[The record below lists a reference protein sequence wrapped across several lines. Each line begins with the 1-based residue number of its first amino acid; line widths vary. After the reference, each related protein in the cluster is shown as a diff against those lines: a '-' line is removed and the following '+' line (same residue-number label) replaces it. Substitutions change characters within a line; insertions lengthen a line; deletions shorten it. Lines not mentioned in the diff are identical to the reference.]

1 MSQNAPYDSPGPV
14 GSGPAAQPYDEA
26 RRLALKRVRARRD
39 LATHAVTYVVVN
51 AFLVLVWWVTMPGGY
66 FWPIWPIGGWAIGL
80 LLNAWDVLGR
90 RPITEADIDREL
102 RRGRPLG

>member
-1 MSQNAPYDSPGPV
+1 MTELP
-14 GSGPAAQPYDEA
+14 QPPCDEE

-39 LATHAVTYVVVN
+39 LATHVVSYVVVN
-51 AFLVLVWWVTMPGGY
+51 AFLVLVWWITAPDGY
-66 FWPIWPIGGWAIGL
+66 FWPIWVIGGWGIGL
-80 LLNAWDVLGR
+80 ALNVWEVFGR